1 MKKFEY
7 EILIG
12 KTDNTVSSGVVW
24 FRSSDLKHSLGPNL
38 PKILNELG
46 RQGWEIVATGD
57 VGFDSKSEIILKR
70 EYNGA

>member
-12 KTDNTVSSGVVW
+12 KSDSTVSSGVIW
-24 FRSSDLKHSLGPNL
+24 YRSSDLKISLGPNL
-38 PKILNELG
+38 PKILNDMG
-46 RQGWEIVATGD
+46 RLGWEVVATGD

-70 EYNGA
+70 VYER